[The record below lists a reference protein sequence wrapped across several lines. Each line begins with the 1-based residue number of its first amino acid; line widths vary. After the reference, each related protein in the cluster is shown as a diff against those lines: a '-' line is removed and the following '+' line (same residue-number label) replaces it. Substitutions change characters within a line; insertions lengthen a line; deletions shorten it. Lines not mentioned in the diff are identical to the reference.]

1 MRGMARSLFLVS
13 LCLALVASLVLPAG
27 RSEAVAKE
35 LKIGTLVNVRSP
47 EGVEIERW
55 LNLFAKMYNEQGGWT
70 IGGEKYQVKLTVYDC
85 GYQDVS
91 KTRTAAERAVL
102 QDGVK
107 FLLCGWGDVPAE
119 VITITEPNKVLW
131 MGVDMRNS
139 TVDPKLN
146 YVVRG
151 QGIFFGIGLP
161 YTIQRDAAA
170 HGVKTDIIVGPDT
183 DFGKKGT
190 ENWSTSAKLAG
201 LKVLDNMF
209 FNMSTTD
216 FGPLATKI
224 KSLNPDF
231 IEIPYATGDQCTNIL
246 GAMKDSG
253 YKGRIYPGNINP
265 FILDNIVKKV
275 GKQYTEGWECV
286 YFDPRGIVKDPEM
299 VAYMDRYVKEYGTWH
314 PEGCFWVGSWF
325 LFKDAVEKTQ
335 SADVDT
341 IVAYLKNSKT
351 GVRTFG
357 DYSQLFARPD
367 INNYKTI
374 DVAAGMFVG
383 TVKDGKLTPL
393 KAVSVKDFYLVSIK
407 AYGLVDAYE
416 KYWAEYGRPTFPKQQ
431 SLFDFSDLRK

>member
-1 MRGMARSLFLVS
+1 MRGMVKCLFLMS
-13 LCLALVASLVLPAG
+13 LCLTLAVSLLLPAG
-27 RSEAVAKE
+27 RSDAATKE
-35 LKIGTLVNVRSP
+35 LKIGTLVNIRSP

-55 LNLFAKMYNEQGGWT
+55 LNLFAKIYNEQGGWS
-70 IGGEKYQVKLTVYDC
+70 IGGDKYQVKATVYDC
-85 GYQDVS
+85 GYQDAA

-107 FLLCGWGDVPAE
+107 FLLCSWGDVPAE

-131 MGVDMRNS
+131 MGVDMRNA

-146 YVVRG
+146 YTVRG

-161 YTIQRDAAA
+161 FTIQKDAAA
-170 HGVKTDIIVGPDT
+170 HGVKTDLIVGPDT

-216 FGPLATKI
+216 FGPLATKV

-231 IEIPYATGDQCTNIL
+231 VEIPYATGDQCTNIL
-246 GAMKDSG
+246 GALKDAG

-265 FILDNIVKKV
+265 FILENIVKKV
-275 GKQYTEGWECV
+275 GKEYTEGWECV

-299 VAYMDRYVKEYGTWH
+299 VAYMDRYVKEYGAWH

-325 LFKDAVEKTQ
+325 LFKDAVEKTR
-335 SADVDT
+335 SVDVDT
-341 IVAYLKNSKT
+341 IVAYLKNSKG

-383 TVKDGKLTPL
+383 IVKDGKLTPY

-407 AYGLVDAYE
+407 AYGLVDVYE
-416 KYWAEYGRPTFPKQQ
+416 KYWTDYGRPAFPKQQ